1 MELIPL
7 ILFGLFIFWL
17 AYDEAGSF
25 WGAVG
30 AIIIGII
37 VLFIIAKWIEATGGD
52 VNAFEYQ
59 DNYEN
64 Y

>member
-30 AIIIGII
+30 AIIAGIV
-37 VLFIIAKWIEATGGD
+37 VLFIIAKWIEATGGN
-52 VNAFEYQ
+52 VNAFEFQ
-59 DNYEN
+59 DPNEN